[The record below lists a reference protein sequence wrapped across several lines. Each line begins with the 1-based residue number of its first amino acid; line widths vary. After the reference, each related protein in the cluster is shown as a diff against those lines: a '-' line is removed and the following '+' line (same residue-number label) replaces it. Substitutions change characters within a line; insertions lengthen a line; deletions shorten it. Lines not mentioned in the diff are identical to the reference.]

1 MFNQSLATF
10 NPIEIFRIDAQI
22 LIEKL
27 GKCHRGNA
35 LNEHFELSKKISQ
48 GTLYFYF
55 SHHIFKRSKHKS
67 ENSEIVFTQSQYEN
81 FKLFLQQNYPDTSA
95 FRYLIRLHGDNPK
108 YCLILLE
115 NNQGITRYYTHD
127 YGMYGDTVDCHHH
140 LLEIFV
146 RLLGE
151 KVDHGYDPLGELV
164 ASGLNDSEGNSCFHT
179 FLTRELY
186 DPRILILI
194 HQFAFDPN
202 KIKDFDA
209 FGEEFEEDFNN
220 YRDEHLAP
228 GPEYAAILAMANSDN
243 SDNED

>member
-1 MFNQSLATF
+1 MSSINESKETTVSF
-10 NPIEIFRIDAQI
+10 NPIEIFLIDAQI
-22 LIEKL
+22 LTEKL
-27 GKCHRGNA
+27 GKCHSGNA
-35 LNEHFELSKKISQ
+35 LNEHFELSKKVAQ

-55 SHHIFKRSKHKS
+55 SHHVFKKRKAQS
-67 ENSEIVFTQSQYEN
+67 ENSQVLFTQSQYEN
-81 FKLFLQQNYPDTSA
+81 FKIFLQQTYLDTST
-95 FRYLIRLHGDNPK
+95 FGYLFRLHNDYPK

-115 NNQGITRYYTHD
+115 NSQGITRNYIHD

-209 FGEEFEEDFNN
+209 FGEEFEEDFNK
-220 YRDEHLAP
+220 YRNEQLALIP
-228 GPEYAAILAMANSDN
+228 
-243 SDNED
+243 